1 MSRLGFFKGIA
12 LGIAMFSRIPM
23 PRVDWN
29 EKNMRYMLC
38 GFPLVGVV
46 IGFLLWFW
54 TWLCGI
60 LNFGT
65 IIRAAG
71 LTLIPIALSGGIHLE
86 GFCDVSDAIAS
97 RAEPERKRQIMKDSH
112 IGAFAAISLCAY
124 LLIYFAFCCELT
136 ISLRS
141 LLLLSMVPVL
151 SRSMSGLSVIFF
163 PASTNQGLLRSFK
176 DSADKVGAIIVLFVF
191 WIAAAVLS
199 LVYLPIAA
207 LAMLLT
213 AAVALLI
220 LYLVSWR
227 QFKGM
232 SGDLAGWFLCLAEL
246 FMLIGLTIVLKV

>member
-1 MSRLGFFKGIA
+1 
-12 LGIAMFSRIPM
+12 MFSRIPM

-38 GFPLVGVV
+38 GFPLVGIV
-46 IGFLLWFW
+46 IGFALWFW

-60 LNFGT
+60 LGFGM

-71 LTLIPIALSGGIHLE
+71 LTLIPIAVSGGIHLE

-97 RAEPERKRQIMKDSH
+97 RAEAERKREIMKDSH
-112 IGAFAAISLCAY
+112 IGAFAAISLSAY
-124 LLIYFAFCCELT
+124 LLIYFAFCCELI

-141 LLLLSMVPVL
+141 LLLLSAIPL
-151 SRSMSGLSVIFF
+151 ISRTMSGLSVIFF

-176 DSADKVGAIIVLFVF
+176 DSADKTGAIIVLSVF
-191 WIAAAVLS
+191 WIAAAVLT
-199 LVYLPIAA
+199 LIYIPIAA
-207 LAMLLT
+207 LAMLLS

-246 FMLIGLTIVLKV
+246 FMLIALTTVLKV